1 MRRLSVTISVL
12 FFIFLSTYS
21 QSQTEEDE
29 VLKIIRKVNDYWQ
42 KNYSPKVNAFWDNA
56 AYHIGNMELIF

>member
-1 MRRLSVTISVL
+1 MRRLVVTISTL

-21 QSQTEEDE
+21 QSPSEADE

-42 KNYSPKVNAFWDNA
+42 KHHSPKVNSFWDNA
-56 AYHIGNMELIF
+56 A